1 MCWLLPKTQIT
12 CGRPGIILSIPAP
25 SLPATARSRHAFE
38 DHDWVHVDLWE
49 AYADAYVPLSE
60 VLAAF
65 ARRLAAST
73 WARYASNNADG
84 YAIFHVCGS
93 DTFRPAYAGQNLAL
107 GFSTVSPVG
116 LGLGLRMVLV
126 GWRYMSTTLP
136 LNCIPIPIRLWCST
150 AATVRETFARRWTRR
165 TRWCHRPSARL

>member
-1 MCWLLPKTQIT
+1 MCWLLPKTRIT

-73 WARYASNNADG
+73 WARYASNHADG
-84 YAIFHVCGS
+84 YGIFHVCGS
-93 DTFRPAYAGQNLAL
+93 DTFRPVYAGQNLAL

-116 LGLGLRMVLV
+116 LGLV
-126 GWRYMSTTLP
+126 
-136 LNCIPIPIRLWCST
+136 
-150 AATVRETFARRWTRR
+150 
-165 TRWCHRPSARL
+165 